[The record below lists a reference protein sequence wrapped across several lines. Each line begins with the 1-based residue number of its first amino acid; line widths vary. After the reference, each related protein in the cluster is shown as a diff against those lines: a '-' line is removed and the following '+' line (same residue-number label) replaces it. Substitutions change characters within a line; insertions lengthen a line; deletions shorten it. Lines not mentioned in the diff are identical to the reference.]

1 MKLFLRSVLLA
12 VFSGSF
18 CFAQVQ
24 QEIDSLK
31 HELFIAKHD
40 TNRVLILVEL
50 AAHYQNNNTDSALIF
65 GQRALDVGK
74 KIKFLRGQ
82 ARAFHRLGS
91 TYRVIGE
98 LPKALTL
105 MYNSLQITEENHF
118 YFESARCLNL
128 LGVLF
133 LDLNEKLKATNCLLQ
148 ALKLN
153 LMVGNSKEKVN
164 QSMLILTNLV
174 NAYRERNLLDSATHY
189 LRKVENF
196 GQKYNVRPSSPVLSS
211 ISQIEFL
218 LGHHQKAMEY
228 SHKAIQLCKQNNDHR
243 TAGLVYYTF
252 ATYLKDLNQPD
263 SAIYYLKKGLAESQS
278 IDFKNGV
285 LRNSRLLAEL
295 YESRDIQK
303 AYEYQKIATKTN
315 EEIYGAKKIQALQKT
330 IVDELDRQRQM
341 EAERVTYQNQLKQY
355 ALLAGLAG
363 SLLIG
368 FILYLNNRQ
377 KQKANKILGDTL
389 TELKVTQV
397 QLENKNRDLE
407 IEAALERVR
416 SRTMAM
422 QKSDELTEVAGV
434 LFKQVTDMGVKL
446 WTAGFNVWSED
457 NNSYVDY
464 LTSPFGGFAEPYTV
478 NATEFSVFVEISE
491 AKKRGEEFLVQYLD
505 GDLIKQLYL
514 KLSGDE
520 TQYEK
525 MLQDGFQFPSHQYNH
540 FVFGAKVS
548 LMFITYEPVPEI
560 HDIFKRFGK
569 VFEQTYTRFLD
580 LQKAEAQ
587 ARESQIQLAM
597 ERVRARTMV
606 MQTTDNL
613 TNEDLKD
620 AAALLFQQVKALGVP
635 AYSCGYNIWE
645 QGEQECDAW
654 MSTHDGSGINP
665 AFKIPLTEES
675 NFIDFVESKKNNESF
690 YVVEMRGERMQEYYQ
705 YLIKTIPVF
714 KSYFEEVVKAG
725 FPMPETQIHHIANF
739 SYGNLMFITLEPC
752 PEFHDVF
759 KRFAAVFE
767 QTYTRFLELKKA
779 ETQAREAK
787 IEAAL
792 ERIRSRAMAMNT
804 SEELNTLIGFIYA
817 ECTKLN
823 MLLDRG
829 FIMTFDKATK
839 DAHWWMVSADAS
851 DMPLKVLVKYHEYTP
866 NLAILKGWEQR
877 EQRWSYVLEGN
888 NKKTW
893 DDYQFA
899 NALSQL
905 PDSVKHNMRSVKSV
919 ILNASFQNFGCIM
932 LSSFEPLS
940 DNHFELL
947 MRLSKVIDLTYTR
960 FLDLH
965 LKEQNAIRLVE
976 EKHKLEHTLAELRT
990 TQAQLIQKEKLASL
1004 GELTAGIAHEIQNPL
1019 NFVNNFSELSVDL
1032 AQELNEELDKEPIDK
1047 VFVKELMGDLTQNQS
1062 KINLH
1067 GKRASSI
1074 VKGMLEHSRQSSG
1087 ERELTDLNQ
1096 LADEYLRLSYH
1107 GLRAKDSSFNC
1118 DYELIADSNLPKI
1131 EVIPQDIGRVLL
1143 NLINNAFYAVNVGRV
1158 QKAAD
1163 VSYSP
1168 KVIVSTQNLGTQIVI
1183 EVKDNGTG
1191 MSDATK
1197 AKIFQPFFT
1206 TKPTGEGTGLGLSLA
1221 YDIVTKGHGGT
1232 IEVES
1237 VEGEGTTFTMRFPK
1251 R

>member
-1 MKLFLRSVLLA
+1 MALL
-12 VFSGSF
+12 SGSF
-18 CFAQVQ
+18 CFAQSR

-31 HELFIAKHD
+31 HELAIAKHD
-40 TNRVLILVEL
+40 TNRVLLMAEL
-50 AAHYQNNNTDSALIF
+50 ATNYQNTNPDSALKY
-65 GQRALDVGK
+65 GQQALDLAQ

-82 ARAFHRLGS
+82 ARAYHRLGS
-91 TYRVIGE
+91 TNRVIGD
-98 LPKALTL
+98 LPKGLNL
-105 MYNSLQITEENHF
+105 IYNGLQIAQENHY
-118 YFESARCLNL
+118 YFESARCLNV
-128 LGVLF
+128 LGVIF
-133 LDLNEKLKATNCLLQ
+133 RDLNDNLKAMDYLQQ
-148 ALKLN
+148 ALKSNQL
-153 LMVGNSKEKVN
+153 VANSKEKEEA
-164 QSMLILTNLV
+164 SILILGNIGSVYLG
-174 NAYRERNLLDSATHY
+174 RNLLDSAVY
-189 LRKVENF
+189 YFRKAQILDRKGNLRV
-196 GQKYNVRPSSPVLSS
+196 SPNQ
-211 ISQIEFL
+211 INNIGQIEFL

-243 TAGLVYYTF
+243 TAGTVYYTF
-252 ATYLKDLNQPD
+252 ATYFKDVNQPD
-263 SAIYYLKKGLAESQS
+263 SAIYYSKIGLAESQI
-278 IDFKNGV
+278 IDFKDGI

-295 YESRDIQK
+295 YESKDIQK
-303 AYEYQKIATKTN
+303 AYEYQKIAMTTN
-315 EEIYGAKKIQALQKT
+315 EDLYGAKKVQALQKT
-330 IVDELDRQRQM
+330 IVDEIDRQRQR
-341 EAERVTYQNQLKQY
+341 EVERVAYQTQLKQY
-355 ALLAGLAG
+355 ALLAGLAVT
-363 SLLIG
+363 LLIG
-368 FILYLNNRQ
+368 FILYRNNRQ
-377 KQKANKILGDTL
+377 KQKANKVLSNTL
-389 TELKVTQV
+389 TDLKVTQV

-422 QKSDELTEVAGV
+422 QKSNELTEVAGV

-464 LTSPFGGFAEPYTV
+464 LTSPFGGFAQPYTV

-491 AKKRGEEFLVQYLD
+491 AKKRGEEFLVQYLE
-505 GDLIKQLYL
+505 GDLIKQLYSE
-514 KLSGDE
+514 LSGDE
-520 TQYEK
+520 KQYEK

-597 ERVRARTMV
+597 ERVRARTMA
-606 MQTTDNL
+606 MQTTENL

-620 AAALLFQQVKALGVP
+620 AAAILFQQVKALGVP

-665 AFKIPLTEES
+665 AFKIPLTEEA
-675 NFIDFVESKKNNESF
+675 NFIDFLESKKNNESF

-714 KSYFEEVVKAG
+714 KAYFEEVVKAG

-851 DMPLKVLVKYHEYTP
+851 DMPLKVLVKYHEYAP
-866 NLAILKGWEQR
+866 YLAILKGWQQR

-905 PDSVKHNMRSVKSV
+905 PDFVKHNMRSVKSV

-940 DNHFELL
+940 DNHFDLL
-947 MRLSKVIDLTYTR
+947 MRLSKVIDLTYIR
-960 FLDLH
+960 FLDLQ

-976 EKHKLEHTLAELRT
+976 EKQKLEHTLAELRT

-1032 AQELNEELDKEPIDK
+1032 AQELKEEIAKRDIDKELVSDL
-1047 VFVKELMGDLTQNQS
+1047 VGDLVQNQK

-1074 VKGMLEHSRQSSG
+1074 VKGMLEHSRQSTG
-1087 ERELTDLNQ
+1087 ERELTDINQ
-1096 LADEYLRLSYH
+1096 LADEYLRLANH
-1107 GLRAKDSSFNC
+1107 GLRAKDKGFGS
-1118 DYELIADSNLPKI
+1118 DYELISDKGLPKI
-1131 EVIPQDIGRVLL
+1131 KVVAQEIGRVLL
-1143 NLINNAFYAVNVGRV
+1143 NLINNAFYAVNERAKKGE
-1158 QKAAD
+1158 AD
-1163 VSYSP
+1163 YEP
-1168 KVIVSTQNLGTQIVI
+1168 KVTVTTNVAENWVEIRVS
-1183 EVKDNGTG
+1183 DNGTG
-1191 MSDATK
+1191 MSEATK

-1221 YDIVTKGHGGT
+1221 YDIVTKGHGGM

-1237 VEGEGTTFTMRFPK
+1237 MEGEGTTFIVKLPIENS
-1251 R
+1251 